1 MSESFGRFRRS
12 DRAVSSTVNYIQVLG
27 IATLL
32 ISGLVF
38 VAADI
43 VTDQHDRATTEGLTV
58 VGTQLAAELE
68 ATDVLVRST
77 GGDGTV
83 ERTVDLP
90 TVSGGQYSVAISETG
105 VAHEYDLTLTTTGS
119 GHSVTIPFVSDTP
132 VVPTSGLD
140 GESLRLV
147 YQGDGTRE
155 LEVRD
160 D

>member
-1 MSESFGRFRRS
+1 MAEFGFFGGT
-12 DRAVSSTVNYIQVLG
+12 DRGVSSTVNYIQVLG

-43 VTDQHDRATTEGLTV
+43 VVDQHDRATTEGLTV
-58 VGTQLAAELE
+58 VGTQLAAEIE

-77 GGDGTV
+77 DSAGTV

-90 TVSGGQYSVAISETG
+90 TVSGGRYAVSITNTG
-105 VAHEYDLTLTTTGS
+105 GSTYDLTLTTSES
-119 GHSVTIPFVSDTP
+119 GHSVTVPFVSETP
-132 VVPTSGLD
+132 VSAPTRVE
-140 GESLRLV
+140 GETVRITYTAGGSM
-147 YQGDGTRE
+147 
-155 LEVRD
+155 EVHD

>member
-1 MSESFGRFRRS
+1 MSNRFTQS

-38 VAADI
+38 VAADV
-43 VTDQHDRATTEGLTV
+43 VTDQHDRATTEGLTI

-68 ATDVLVRST
+68 ATDVLVRSAGT
-77 GGDGTV
+77 DGYV

-90 TVSGGQYSVAISETG
+90 TVSGGSYSVAISGTG
-105 VAHEYDLTLTTTGS
+105 PVYNLTLTTTES
-119 GHSVTIPFVSDTP
+119 GHSVTIPFVSNTTVDAPTP
-132 VVPTSGLD
+132 VE
-140 GESLRLV
+140 GETLRLV
-147 YQGDGTRE
+147 YNGSSM
-155 LEVRD
+155 EVRD

>member
-1 MSESFGRFRRS
+1 MSESFRRS

-32 ISGLVF
+32 ISGLIF
-38 VAADI
+38 VAADV
-43 VTDQHDRATTEGLTV
+43 VTDQYDRATTEGLTV

-68 ATDVLVRST
+68 STDVLVRST
-77 GGDGTV
+77 GGDGSV

-90 TVSGGQYSVAISETG
+90 TVSGGQYAVEIAGSG
-105 VAHEYDLTLTTTGS
+105 PNYDLTLTATGS

-132 VVPTSGLD
+132 VAPASGLD
-140 GESLRLV
+140 GEALRIV

-155 LEVRD
+155 IGVRD